1 MQYDKKNQR
10 NLHENTKFNTKLQQI
25 YKFTQKLE
33 KCNRKFIHL
42 GKQLKNLLVNLK
54 NLIEDESI

>member
-1 MQYDKKNQR
+1 MQGEFEKKQR

-33 KCNRKFIHL
+33 KCKSKFIHL

-54 NLIEDESI
+54 N